1 MAMIDSH
8 TLQTLEYAKV
18 MKIFAGHCIT
28 PYGRPHI
35 EAFTPLFDVDTIATR
50 QAEISEMI
58 DIVTVGAHFPLAR
71 MEDVRETLAKSST
84 EGIFLDPEE
93 IRDILELIE
102 ISAAVREYD
111 QEGRENFPRIDAYL
125 DRIRAFPDLR
135 KDIIRTI
142 DERGE
147 IKDSA
152 SGALKRIRH
161 DIHASRRALMA
172 RLQNILGGQQKQA
185 GRMDDVITMRNG
197 RYVIPIGAGQFD
209 ANAGIVHDRSQSG
222 ATFFVE
228 PREVVEANNK
238 LNNLHQEERL
248 EIDRI
253 LRALTAEIAMRRD
266 ALEENIR
273 LLGLLD
279 SYHAV
284 ARFARDTGSQRPQI
298 VDKPLF
304 DLKDARHPLLVHQL
318 KDAKKVVPL
327 DLEVGDNRQ
336 ALLVTGPNTGGKTI
350 ALKTVGLL
358 ILLAQT
364 GLPIPAHE
372 KSRMGVFR
380 QVYADIGDE
389 QSIELSLSTFSSHIR
404 NIISALNDLGEDTLV
419 LFDEIGAGTDPKEG
433 AALAESII
441 LYAIEQKAKIIA
453 TTHYSQLKT
462 LPLDHPEIENASLE
476 FNRETLAPTYRLQV
490 GIPGSSYAVEIASR
504 LGMPDTICSHASSL
518 LGEGER
524 ELSDLI
530 SSLESELSQVKDDK
544 KDLSERLAKAKQ
556 LEDYYRAQ
564 SEKLKTDVDEEKKR
578 ALAETEHLLD
588 KTRRETEQLVAEI
601 RKTQASKQ
609 TVKKMHKTLRER
621 KKEAEH
627 LSEEVRREP
636 ARPIDQ
642 TDFAV
647 GDRVRIISL
656 DKIGEIEELMD
667 DKARVRLGSLT
678 TTSEIRNLERLEPA
692 GSRGTVP
699 RRAPAQVSSDESIS
713 PEIHL
718 RGLTVEEAKMALD
731 RHIDKAVVAGLKQLY
746 VIHGKGTGT
755 LRRMLTEWLRSHKEI
770 ESLRLGNWNEGGAG
784 VTIVKL
790 KE

>member
-1 MAMIDSH
+1 MINAH
-8 TLQTLEYAKV
+8 TLKTLEYAKV
-18 MKIFAGHCIT
+18 MSIIAGHCIT
-28 PYGRPHI
+28 PYGRPRI
-35 EAFTPLFDVDTIATR
+35 EEFAPLFDREQIDTR

-71 MEDVRETLAKSST
+71 TEDVRQLLDKSST

-93 IRDILELIE
+93 IRHILELLE

-111 QEGRENFPRIDAYL
+111 EDGRENFPRISGYL
-125 DRIRAFPDLR
+125 EAIRAFPDLR

-152 SGALKRIRH
+152 SSALKRLRA
-161 DIHASRRALMA
+161 DIHSTRRALMA
-172 RLQNILGGQQKQA
+172 RLQGILGGQLKQA

-228 PREVVEANNK
+228 PREVVETNNK
-238 LNNLHQEERL
+238 LNNLHQEERV

-253 LRALTAEIAMRRD
+253 LRALTAEIAIRRE

-273 LLGLLD
+273 LLGILD

-284 ARFARDTGSQRPQI
+284 ARFARDTNACRPMI

-304 DLKDARHPLLVHQL
+304 DLKQARHPLLVHQV

-327 DLEVGDNRQ
+327 DLELGDNRQ

-358 ILLAQT
+358 ILLAQS

-372 KSRMGVFR
+372 KSRVGIFR
-380 QVYADIGDE
+380 QLYADIGDE
-389 QSIELSLSTFSSHIR
+389 QSIELSLSTFSSHVR
-404 NIISALNDLGEDTLV
+404 NIITAITDLSEDTLV

-441 LYAIEQKAKIIA
+441 LYTIKQKARLIA

-462 LPLDHPEIENASLE
+462 LPLDNPEIDNASLE

-504 LGMPDTICSHASSL
+504 LGMPESICRRASSL

-524 ELSDLI
+524 ELADLI
-530 SSLESELSQVKDDK
+530 SSLESELTQVKEDK

-556 LEDYYRAQ
+556 LEDYYKTQ
-564 SEKLKTDVDEEKKR
+564 SDKLKADVDEEKKR

-588 KTRRETEQLVAEI
+588 RTRRETEQLVAEI
-601 RKTQASKQ
+601 RKSQASKQ
-609 TVKKMHKTLRER
+609 TVKKMHRTLRER
-621 KKEAEH
+621 KQEA
-627 LSEEVRREP
+627 SELAEKNKPERVEP
-636 ARPIDQ
+636 LDQ
-642 TDFAV
+642 TTFAV

-656 DKIGEIEELMD
+656 DQVGEIVEVLD
-667 DKARVRLGSLT
+667 DKAKIRLGSLT
-678 TTSEIRNLERLEPA
+678 TTSEIRNLERIGPA
-692 GSRGTVP
+692 GGSGAAVA
-699 RRAPAQVSSDESIS
+699 RRSPAQVSSDESVS

-718 RGLTVEEAKMALD
+718 RGLTVEEARAAVD
-731 RHIDKAVVAGLKQLY
+731 RHIDKAVVAGLKQMY

-755 LRRMLTEWLRSHKEI
+755 LRRTLTEYLRAHPEI